1 MLKSSG
7 QKKPGNYRIEHYL
20 SPVNKEHK
28 SFKQTDP
35 KKNTEI
41 LWVKYRLIVFNY
53 TELDTF
59 LGKSFGILSSYN
71 DG

>member
-7 QKKPGNYRIEHYL
+7 EKTGNYRIEHYL

-35 KKNTEI
+35 KKDMEI
-41 LWVKYRLIVFNY
+41 LWVKYWLIVFNY